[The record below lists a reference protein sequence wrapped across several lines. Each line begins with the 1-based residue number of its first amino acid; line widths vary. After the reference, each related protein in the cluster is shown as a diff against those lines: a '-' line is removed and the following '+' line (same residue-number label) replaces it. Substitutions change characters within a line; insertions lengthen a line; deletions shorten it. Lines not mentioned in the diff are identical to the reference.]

1 MSFHGI
7 EKLNFS
13 ARTERQMSTTL
24 QSSLTKRA
32 NEILTRGYTVL
43 EDVLSEEQVEKA
55 KAALDKILDYE
66 GEHGHKV
73 LWDNPYYH
81 VSYFV
86 IAKEQIFRE
95 ICQAP
100 KLLEFARLMLGPDC
114 IIGSVNGYTTR
125 PNGRAQRL
133 HPDRLFPKGFL
144 GSLTA
149 NLVLDEFTAENGC
162 TRVIPYSQGH
172 EVPPGADKTFG
183 CELLEPQVVDVEA
196 PPGAVIL
203 YDANLVHA
211 SGENRTPHRRTSVHV
226 SFLKPWIQ
234 PEWDFTCLPDELKS
248 QLSEDESRLFGLN
261 SAPQRYDFQTLS
273 QIKAP
278 KKVENMQAL
287 GTGAE
292 PVRVVGTNAANNRVN
307 EADEKPGQSKGVF
320 EERPFLSYMSRLFKF
335 KQS

>member
-1 MSFHGI
+1 
-7 EKLNFS
+7 
-13 ARTERQMSTTL
+13 MSTTIL
-24 QSSLTKRA
+24 QAPLTERA
-32 NEILTRGYTVL
+32 NEILTRGYTVI
-43 EDVLSEEQVEKA
+43 DGALSEEQVARA

-66 GEHGHKV
+66 RVHGHKV

-100 KLLEFARLMLGPDC
+100 KLLEFARLMLGSDC

-133 HPDRLFPKGFL
+133 HPDRLFPKGLL

-162 TRVIPYSQGH
+162 TRVVPYSQGH

-183 CELLEPQVVDVEA
+183 CELLEPRVVDVEA

-211 SGENRTPHRRTSVHV
+211 SGENRTPHRRRSVHV

-234 PEWDFTCLPDELKS
+234 PEWDFACLPDELKS
-248 QLSEDESRLFGLN
+248 QLSEDESRLFGLK
-261 SAPQRYDFQTLS
+261 SAPQRYDFQTFS

-278 KKVENMQAL
+278 KKIDNMQAQEI
-287 GTGAE
+287 GAA
-292 PVRVVGTNAANNRVN
+292 PVRMVGTDAASNGVD
-307 EADEKPGQSKGVF
+307 ETDEKPGRSKGTV
-320 EERPFLSYMSRLFKF
+320 EERPFSSYLRRLLKF